1 MSNNLNKE
9 IENILQNRLNK
20 SKNSFSLTNINFG
33 KIYNN
38 LLNSRK
44 GGNIESNTK
53 QIDNKQIVLN
63 LRYEVRKKLYKLIDG
78 NKSEV
83 MTQNNNKMNNS
94 DSYDNNWNM
103 LGKKRNFEIPIIDIT
118 EE

>member
-9 IENILQNRLNK
+9 IENILQNRHNK

-38 LLNSRK
+38 LINSRK
-44 GGNIESNTK
+44 EGNIESNKK

-94 DSYDNNWNM
+94 DSNDNNWNM
-103 LGKKRNFEIPIIDIT
+103 LGKKRNYEIPIIDIT